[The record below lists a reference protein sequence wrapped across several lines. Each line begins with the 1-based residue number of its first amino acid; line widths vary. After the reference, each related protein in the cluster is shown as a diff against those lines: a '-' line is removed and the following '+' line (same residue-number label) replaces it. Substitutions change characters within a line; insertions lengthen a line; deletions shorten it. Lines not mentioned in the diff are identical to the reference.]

1 MKKDLLNLFDLD
13 PSEFED
19 LFRLAGTLKDLHRRG
34 VSHRPLAGKMLG
46 LIFDKSSTRTR
57 LSFEA
62 GMFQLG
68 GTATFLSRKDIQ
80 LGRGETVADTARV
93 MSRFLDGVVIRT
105 FGQELVEEF
114 ARYAGIPVINGLT
127 DLLHPCQILGDL
139 FTIIEKRGT
148 WRGIK
153 VAYVGD
159 GNNVANSWINAAARL
174 PFRLSLA
181 CPGGY
186 EPDRAILERGMKESP
201 EGVALFRDPGEAVRE
216 ADVVYTDVW
225 ASMGQEEEAEAR
237 KTVFRAYQ
245 INDALLSRAKEEVL
259 VMHCLPAHRGEEI
272 TGEVLDGPRSIVF
285 DQAEN
290 RMHIQKA
297 ILETLLGGKPHE

>member
-34 VSHRPLAGKMLG
+34 VPHRPLAGKMLG
-46 LIFDKSSTRTR
+46 LVFDKSSTRTR

-80 LGRGETVADTARV
+80 LGRGETIPDTARV

-105 FGQELVEEF
+105 FGQEIVEEF
-114 ARYAGIPVINGLT
+114 ARHAGIPVINGLT

-201 EGVALFRDPGEAVRE
+201 EGVALLRDPGEAVRE

-245 INDALLSRAKEEVL
+245 VNDALLSRAKEEVL

-272 TGEVLDGPRSIVF
+272 TGEVIDGPRSIVF